1 MACSAT
7 TKRYTVTPI
16 QSAVIK
22 MEQHASD
29 GKSQLAE
36 NKDKNGFIR
45 LIYALKQDPTHPQMS
60 KSREG

>member
-1 MACSAT
+1 
-7 TKRYTVTPI
+7 
-16 QSAVIK
+16 
-22 MEQHASD
+22 MEHHASD